1 MIKTFLPRLRANW
14 PYLFWLGPLLI
25 VVGFSAAA
33 VAGKWTGV
41 PQGLAI
47 AGAVISCLG
56 LLWLAKGAKGFW
68 GRRSTQVGTN
78 ALISTLAVVVMIGLV
93 NFLAVRFDHRID
105 LTDQQALSL
114 APQSQ
119 QVVANL
125 KQPVKLLVFETQ
137 PNPTTQSLLDQYK
150 RQSDAK
156 FSYQFVDP
164 QAEPGLAQK
173 YKPQALGDAF
183 LESGKKIE
191 PVAGGVTE
199 VNLTPALQR
208 LFSDRKSTAYF
219 TFGHGEVGLESG
231 QASLSDAV
239 KALEQKNTAA
249 LPLNLLTTGK
259 VPTDASVVIVAGPK
273 KAFLPAEVAL
283 LEAYLKTG
291 GGLMLMLDPQ
301 TKPGL
306 EPLLKSWG
314 VSLDN
319 RIVVDASGAGQLVGL
334 GPAAAIINQY
344 GDHPITRNFNQGFS
358 FFPLAQA
365 VTAQP
370 VDQDQV
376 TDLLKTAPQSWAEAN
391 PDSQQLQFDPQ
402 TDRQGPLNLGV
413 AISRPLVVA
422 GQPAKQARMVVIGD
436 SEFAANSAFG
446 QSLNGDLFLNAIAWL
461 SDRDDQAL
469 SIRPKEATNRRLQMT
484 VTTSNWIGLFSI
496 ALLPLAA
503 FVGAAVL
510 WWKRR

>member
-1 MIKTFLPRLRANW
+1 MKTFLPRLRANW

-33 VAGKWTGV
+33 IAGKWVGV

-47 AGAVISCLG
+47 AGAVISAIG
-56 LLWLAKGAKGFW
+56 LLWLARGATGFW

-78 ALISTLAVVVMIGLV
+78 ALISTVAVLVMIGLL
-93 NFLAVRFDHRID
+93 NFLAVRFNHRID
-105 LTDQQALSL
+105 LTDQQVLSL

-119 QVVANL
+119 QVVSNL

-137 PNPTTQSLLDQYK
+137 PDPTTQSLLEQYK
-150 RQSDAK
+150 RQSNAK
-156 FSYQFVDP
+156 FSYKFVDP

-173 YKPQALGDAF
+173 YKPQSVGDGF
-183 LESGKKIE
+183 LESGQKIE
-191 PVAGGVTE
+191 PVTGGVTE

-208 LFSDRKSTAYF
+208 LLSDRKSVAYF
-219 TFGHGEVGLESG
+219 TFGHGEVALENG
-231 QASLSDAV
+231 KASLGNAV
-239 KALEQKNTAA
+239 KALQQKNTSA
-249 LPLNLLTTGK
+249 LPLNLLTAGK
-259 VPTDASVVIVAGPK
+259 VPTEANVVVIAGPK
-273 KAFLPAEVAL
+273 KAFLPAEVAM
-283 LEAYLKTG
+283 LEAYLKNAG
-291 GGLMLMLDPQ
+291 SLMLMLDPQ
-301 TKPGL
+301 AKTGL
-306 EPLLKSWG
+306 DPLLKNWG

-334 GPAAAIINQY
+334 GPATAIVNQY

-358 FFPLAQA
+358 FFPVAQA

-370 VDQDQV
+370 VNQDKV
-376 TDLLKTAPQSWAEAN
+376 TDLLKSGPQSWAEATPEN
-391 PDSQQLQFDPQ
+391 QQLQFDPQ

-413 AISRPLVVA
+413 AISRPVIVA
-422 GQPAKQARMVVIGD
+422 GKSAQQARMVVIGD
-436 SEFAANSAFG
+436 SEFALNGAFD
-446 QSLNGDLFLNAIAWL
+446 QSLNGDVFLNSIAWL

-484 VTTSNWIGLFSI
+484 VTTSNWLALFSM